1 MYGTLGRMGFGGEG
15 VAGDVLEP
23 SCGVGNFMLAAP
35 EGYRFRAVEVDPL
48 SAAIAQALSPDAE
61 VVCAP
66 FEECAFP
73 EGSFSAVIGN
83 VPFSDSIKIAYPGVG
98 TLAIHDYFVLR
109 SLDAVRPGG
118 VVAVVASRFLMDKR
132 GERVRREMA
141 RRAELAACVRLPG
154 NAFLEQAGTEVTADV
169 IFLRKRPERLEDAD
183 EPWVRSVEV
192 EGAFVNAIVAQRPE
206 CAAGRLSIVPGRF
219 GPVPAVRRE
228 GDEPLS
234 DAIERLAAKQLERVE
249 DAPGTRAR
257 AMAAKAPEP
266 YIAKAPKPSGDYEYV
281 LDEGGRV
288 WFGNGSTVEPVP
300 LPRRDADR
308 LAGMVRIRD
317 LARAL
322 LALEASPSADERQVE
337 SAMRALNDAYDR
349 FVILHGRLSDK
360 RNAKLYSPSEASY
373 YLLAGLEVTDAKGE
387 FVSKADVF
395 TRRVVAAERPPL
407 ERAESAADA
416 LAYSIDR
423 KGGFD
428 LSYIAGL
435 LGTDEAGALE
445 ELGDLAVV
453 DPETGEA
460 LMADEYL
467 SGNLAGKRE
476 WLESEI
482 GRLKREP
489 EEGRRAAWLAERG
502 LDAVEPE
509 EGPWP
514 DLKKDL
520 AKSGAWA
527 SAVNPLAAERYVA
540 VGAVLNG
547 KGFAGRSA
555 GCGMAAVRDLLEE
568 SSRSET
574 PADAAMLNFLTP
586 EFEAAGCP
594 PGETA
599 AYGALLASLHA
610 PKSDAAFA
618 AMARMSLDMAR
629 AACRAAGIDA
639 PIRIAGDA
647 AARALAEDEAL
658 PEYLL
663 EIALEEEPSYYGR
676 RTYLRATPEGL
687 AAFKRQRRTFL
698 ESNPREEDEGRVR
711 KLERLLERV
720 RAAMPPELGPAD
732 IALTL
737 GSHWVPPKI
746 VHDFAVETFGLPT
759 RNDAVMRGFSVA
771 RSDVLGQWRV
781 SCSGTASHVRAAAR
795 EAYGTPER
803 SCLDI
808 LSSALNSTDLTV
820 TREGRDGERRRDHAA
835 TMAAWER
842 RRALVERFKEWAWED
857 PGRAAELCRIYNS
870 RFNATAPR
878 SYDGSSLT
886 FPGMSSAVEL
896 TKHQRDAIARALL
909 APEGTLIA
917 HVVGAGKTFDGIAA
931 ACEARRLGKARKPL
945 VVVPN
950 HLTEQWAADF
960 VRLYPSARILV
971 MGREDM
977 RGAEAVKRFWGRAAT
992 GDWDAVIVAQSR
1004 FGMVPVSPRRRI
1016 AALESRV
1023 EEFAQAREAADES
1036 GNLPSV
1042 KRIESARKASER
1054 KMEQLRAEIDPEGVY
1069 FDDLGFDMLVVD
1081 EAHNYK
1087 NLAVATSISVSGI
1100 SVSGSQ
1106 KCEDLLD
1113 KCDLIREKNPSN
1125 LVFLTGTPVSNSMSE
1140 LYNMQRYLAPGLLES
1155 QGTSSFASWASTFG
1169 EITESVELRPEG
1181 TGFHIKQRFGRFHN
1195 LPELMASFHCY
1206 ADIKTNS
1213 DIELN
1218 LPECRIVPVAVEA
1231 TPEQREAVG
1240 ELADRAALVRSRAV
1254 DPDVDNMLK
1263 ITGDGRK
1270 VALDPKLLDP
1280 DGDSDPLDGGKV
1292 DACARKV
1299 ASIWRETERER
1310 GCQLV
1315 FCDASTPASGKWN
1328 IYEDLRERLSALGV
1342 PPSEVAFVSDAPTPK
1357 RREELFERVR
1367 EGRTRILVGSTQ
1379 KLGTG
1384 TNVQTRLVATHDLD
1398 CPWRP
1403 SDLEQRLGRIVRRGN
1418 LNERVSVYR
1427 YVTSGTFDSY
1437 LYQLVQNKQA
1447 FISQVFTSE
1456 SPVREASDLDET
1468 VLSYAEIKALATG
1481 DPNIQ
1486 RRMELENRF
1495 GQLTLLRSA
1504 HSKQQAD
1511 LRTRIEAL
1519 IAPRVE
1525 GLSRKLEAARS
1536 DGPRARAAPPQTTE
1550 GGEWRGME
1558 VMGDRLSDR
1567 GAACRALWELRGR
1580 GRPGL
1585 SERVGSYRGFDVM
1598 MTADPD
1604 PLSGDP
1610 IPRIALAGTCEHRA
1624 PKPLPHPSA
1633 SVQGS
1638 AIAQMDRVISE
1649 IAQAEGKLEGKLA
1662 EARAE
1667 LEEARAELGRPWSH
1681 EREYSEL
1688 SRQLEELKRDEKRTR
1703 RPASARRIEG
1713 LAQQMEEARA
1723 ASASTDAT
1731 KGAAERANEREE
1743 TLT

>member
-1 MYGTLGRMGFGGEG
+1 M
-15 VAGDVLEP
+15 
-23 SCGVGNFMLAAP
+23 
-35 EGYRFRAVEVDPL
+35 
-48 SAAIAQALSPDAE
+48 
-61 VVCAP
+61 
-66 FEECAFP
+66 
-73 EGSFSAVIGN
+73 
-83 VPFSDSIKIAYPGVG
+83 
-98 TLAIHDYFVLR
+98 
-109 SLDAVRPGG
+109 
-118 VVAVVASRFLMDKR
+118 
-132 GERVRREMA
+132 
-141 RRAELAACVRLPG
+141 
-154 NAFLEQAGTEVTADV
+154 
-169 IFLRKRPERLEDAD
+169 
-183 EPWVRSVEV
+183 
-192 EGAFVNAIVAQRPE
+192 
-206 CAAGRLSIVPGRF
+206 
-219 GPVPAVRRE
+219 
-228 GDEPLS
+228 S

-1042 KRIESARKASER
+1042 KRIEAARKASER

-1113 KCDLIREKNPSN
+1113 KCDLIRDTRSRVRVPHRHPGVEQHERALQHAALPRPRAPRIPGDVLVRVVGLHLRRDHRVGGAQAGGHGIPHQAAVRALPQPSGAHG
-1125 LVFLTGTPVSNSMSE
+1125 LVPLLRGHQDE
-1140 LYNMQRYLAPGLLES
+1140 LGHRA
-1155 QGTSSFASWASTFG
+1155 
-1169 EITESVELRPEG
+1169 RPA
-1181 TGFHIKQRFGRFHN
+1181 RVPDRPRGRGGD
-1195 LPELMASFHCY
+1195 A
-1206 ADIKTNS
+1206 
-1213 DIELN
+1213 
-1218 LPECRIVPVAVEA
+1218 
-1231 TPEQREAVG
+1231 
-1240 ELADRAALVRSRAV
+1240 RAARGCGGARRPRGARA
-1254 DPDVDNMLK
+1254 
-1263 ITGDGRK
+1263 
-1270 VALDPKLLDP
+1270 
-1280 DGDSDPLDGGKV
+1280 
-1292 DACARKV
+1292 
-1299 ASIWRETERER
+1299 ER
-1310 GCQLV
+1310 GGG
-1315 FCDASTPASGKWN
+1315 P
-1328 IYEDLRERLSALGV
+1328 
-1342 PPSEVAFVSDAPTPK
+1342 
-1357 RREELFERVR
+1357 
-1367 EGRTRILVGSTQ
+1367 
-1379 KLGTG
+1379 
-1384 TNVQTRLVATHDLD
+1384 
-1398 CPWRP
+1398 
-1403 SDLEQRLGRIVRRGN
+1403 RRGQHAQDN
-1418 LNERVSVYR
+1418 GGRAQGGAR
-1427 YVTSGTFDSY
+1427 
-1437 LYQLVQNKQA
+1437 
-1447 FISQVFTSE
+1447 
-1456 SPVREASDLDET
+1456 P
-1468 VLSYAEIKALATG
+1468 
-1481 DPNIQ
+1481 
-1486 RRMELENRF
+1486 
-1495 GQLTLLRSA
+1495 
-1504 HSKQQAD
+1504 
-1511 LRTRIEAL
+1511 
-1519 IAPRVE
+1519 
-1525 GLSRKLEAARS
+1525 EAAR
-1536 DGPRARAAPPQTTE
+1536 P
-1550 GGEWRGME
+1550 
-1558 VMGDRLSDR
+1558 
-1567 GAACRALWELRGR
+1567 GR
-1580 GRPGL
+1580 GTPTRSTGARWTPAPGRSL
-1585 SERVGSYRGFDVM
+1585 PYGARRSG
-1598 MTADPD
+1598 
-1604 PLSGDP
+1604 SGDASSCSATR
-1610 IPRIALAGTCEHRA
+1610 PRPPRGNGT
-1624 PKPLPHPSA
+1624 
-1633 SVQGS
+1633 
-1638 AIAQMDRVISE
+1638 
-1649 IAQAEGKLEGKLA
+1649 
-1662 EARAE
+1662 
-1667 LEEARAELGRPWSH
+1667 
-1681 EREYSEL
+1681 YT
-1688 SRQLEELKRDEKRTR
+1688 RTC
-1703 RPASARRIEG
+1703 
-1713 LAQQMEEARA
+1713 
-1723 ASASTDAT
+1723 ASASRPS
-1731 KGAAERANEREE
+1731 GCPPPRSHS
-1743 TLT
+1743 